1 MRILFCGEAF
11 PAARPRLARRVRPNE
26 DQLVVCPAGEIGAAL
41 DGVDMV
47 IPFMCRID
55 AALMDRG
62 RFRLIQQWGAGL
74 EGVDLI
80 AAKQRGIRVANVPAT
95 GNNADSVAELAV
107 FLTIALLRNWPA
119 AQANVRAGGLGFP
132 MGRMLAGCT
141 VCLYGLGA
149 IARGLAHRL
158 RPFQVR
164 LMGVTR
170 DPRAAKVAEFG
181 LDACYSTA
189 ERNACFAQCDV
200 LILCSRLAPET
211 QGVINADALRA
222 LRPGAYLVNAARG
235 GLVDYEA
242 LYAALASGHL
252 AGAGLDVYW
261 KEPIAPDD
269 PLLALPNVIA
279 TPHIAGVTD
288 RSYDEIADAV
298 WTNIERLRHGEAP
311 LNAAV

>member
-1 MRILFCGEAF
+1 
-11 PAARPRLARRVRPNE
+11 
-26 DQLVVCPAGEIGAAL
+26 
-41 DGVDMV
+41 MV

-55 AALMDRG
+55 SALMDRG

-107 FLTIALLRNWPA
+107 FLTIALLRNWPV

-132 MGRMLAGCT
+132 IGRMLAGCT

-164 LMGVTR
+164 LVGVTR
-170 DPRAAKVAEFG
+170 DPSAAKVAEFG

-189 ERNACFAQCDV
+189 ERNACFAQTDV

-211 QGVINADALRA
+211 QGVINGDALRA

-235 GLVDYEA
+235 GLVDYDA
-242 LYAALASGHL
+242 LYSALASGHM

-298 WTNIERLRHGEAP
+298 WANIERLRRGEAP

>member
-1 MRILFCGEAF
+1 MRILFCGDAF
-11 PAARPRLARRVRPNE
+11 PAARPRLARRVRQNE
-26 DQLVVCPAGEIGAAL
+26 DELVVCPADDIGAAL
-41 DGVDMV
+41 DSVDMV

-55 AALMDRG
+55 SALMDRG

-80 AAKQRGIRVANVPAT
+80 AAKQRGIWVANVPAT
-95 GNNADSVAELAV
+95 GNNADSVAELAI
-107 FLTIALLRNWPA
+107 FLTIALLRKWPA
-119 AQANVRAGGLGFP
+119 AHASMRAGGLGAP
-132 MGRMLAGCT
+132 MGRMLAGRT

-149 IARGLAHRL
+149 IARGLAQRL
-158 RPFQVR
+158 RPFHVR
-164 LMGVTR
+164 LVGVTR
-170 DPRAAKVAEFG
+170 DPNAPKVAEFG
-181 LDACYSTA
+181 LDECYSTA
-189 ERNACFAQCDV
+189 DRDACFAQTDV

-211 QGVINADALRA
+211 HGVINADALRA

-235 GLVDYEA
+235 GLVDYNA
-242 LYAALASGHL
+242 LYTALSSGHL

-288 RSYDEIADAV
+288 RSYDEIAEAV
-298 WTNIERLRHGEAP
+298 WINIERLRRGEAP
-311 LNAAV
+311 LNAVV